1 MSTPPTN
8 ANYVD
13 VDAMSR
19 HYIRRSASDF
29 ESLAFDLDS
38 CMGGLT
44 LDSPLS
50 DDGKSF
56 KKTVSE
62 SSKKDDAAND
72 DDVSNYVVS
81 KPLANKLQLSC
92 PSRATSGNDIIC
104 DRKRDQPSSW
114 PSSSKS
120 LEELDF
126 PPLPPPPTATDITR
140 PPKQRRVSLSPRSM
154 QHNTHDP

>member
-1 MSTPPTN
+1 MNTKLI
-8 ANYVD
+8 
-13 VDAMSR
+13 
-19 HYIRRSASDF
+19 YIFLLVQQLKYS
-29 ESLAFDLDS
+29 DLDT

-62 SSKKDDAAND
+62 SSRKDDVNAAAAN
-72 DDVSNYVVS
+72 DDVSNYVS
-81 KPLANKLQLSC
+81 KPSATILQLSC

-104 DRKRDQPSSW
+104 GRKRDQPSSW

-126 PPLPPPPTATDITR
+126 PPIPPLPTATDTTR
-140 PPKQRRVSLSPRSM
+140 PPKQRRVSLTPRSM